1 MLPQLE
7 KKNTNKPLQNASMID
22 VDFEWFSPSES
33 VDFHGLK
40 NLLKQLFDVDNQLF
54 DLSELTNL
62 ILEQPALGSTVKT
75 EGEESDPFAFLTVLN
90 MHEHREKNVI
100 KQLTSYL
107 IAKATADPALSSL
120 KTLLAP
126 ESKAQVGLVLSER
139 FINMPHQ
146 IVPPLYTMLQDEL
159 AEAVKQK
166 EPYEFTHYLFISKC
180 YTEVASKLDVEDNP
194 PSKKSKAANSKA
206 EIFYFHPEDE
216 MWQRHAAAHAGF
228 DYNLVGAD
236 GASDAKRAFQELG
249 IRPQGN
255 AILIEAS
262 KFGEA
267 VKAVGDYLSG

>member
-1 MLPQLE
+1 
-7 KKNTNKPLQNASMID
+7 MID
-22 VDFEWFSPSES
+22 VDFEWFSPSEA

-54 DLSELTNL
+54 DLSELTNM
-62 ILEQPALGSTVKT
+62 ILEQPALGSCVKT

-100 KQLTSYL
+100 KQLTSYFL
-107 IAKATADPALSSL
+107 AKAAADPALSPLKSL
-120 KTLLAP
+120 LSP
-126 ESKAQVGLVLSER
+126 ESKAQVGLVLCER

-159 AEAVKQK
+159 AEAIKEK
-166 EPYEFTHYLFISKC
+166 EPYEFTHYLIISKC

-194 PSKKSKAANSKA
+194 PTKKSKAANAKS
-206 EIFYFHPEDE
+206 EVFYFHPEDE
-216 MWQRHAAAHAGF
+216 MWQKHAAAHAGF

-236 GASDAKRAFQELG
+236 GASDSKRAFQELG

-262 KFGEA
+262 KFGQA

>member
-1 MLPQLE
+1 M
-7 KKNTNKPLQNASMID
+7 
-22 VDFEWFSPSES
+22 
-33 VDFHGLK
+33 
-40 NLLKQLFDVDNQLF
+40 
-54 DLSELTNL
+54 

-107 IAKATADPALSSL
+107 ASKAAANPSIGQLQN
-120 KTLLAP
+120 LLAP
-126 ESKAQVGLVLSER
+126 ESKAQVGLVLCER

-159 AEAVKQK
+159 AEAIKEK
-166 EPYEFTHYLFISKC
+166 EPYEFTHYLIISKC
-180 YTEVASKLDVEDNP
+180 YTEVASKLDAEDNP
-194 PSKKSKAANSKA
+194 PSKKSKAAGAKS
-206 EIFYFHPEDE
+206 EVFYFHPEDE
-216 MWQRHAAAHAGF
+216 VWQKHAVGQAGF

-236 GASDAKRAFQELG
+236 GASDSKRAFQELG

-255 AILIEAS
+255 AILIEAG

-267 VKAVGDYLSG
+267 VQAVGEYLSG